1 MLNSSYARSTAGSAR
16 RQSHAPVPYRQ
27 APLAYEP
34 AKYCL
39 CAPRAKAPMWIS
51 WSDNNLGRR
60 YLACPR
66 GRSFGCGFF
75 QWVDNETSPF
85 LTRLLLDL
93 RNVV

>member
-1 MLNSSYARSTAGSAR
+1 
-16 RQSHAPVPYRQ
+16 VPYRQ

-66 GRSFGCGFF
+66 GR
-75 QWVDNETSPF
+75 WVDNETSPF